1 MYTIIIILIF
11 LFVFLPI
18 MTYAD
23 SERLKRKKKLEKYGS
38 ATAEYISNVSD
49 SLSGFIYKCTESK
62 ENKEKRENKFSIL
75 SEISKA
81 KILGLDY
88 ETSRTFDSFTNSNA
102 IKLRE
107 ALCFFNIPENK
118 FMEILERARAIGQI
132 EELYVNP
139 MTNNRHDNTINWNT
153 FLYEKFCCRDK
164 LKEALCILGISKDEW
179 IKYGYTTIDMHN
191 HNEFI
196 SKFCDNL

>member
-1 MYTIIIILIF
+1 MYTIIITLIF
-11 LFVFLPI
+11 LFILLPI

-49 SLSGFIYKCTESK
+49 SLSSFIYKCTESK

-102 IKLRE
+102 IKFKRS
-107 ALCFFNIPENK
+107 
-118 FMEILERARAIGQI
+118 
-132 EELYVNP
+132 
-139 MTNNRHDNTINWNT
+139 T
-153 FLYEKFCCRDK
+153 
-164 LKEALCILGISKDEW
+164 
-179 IKYGYTTIDMHN
+179 
-191 HNEFI
+191 
-196 SKFCDNL
+196 

>member
-1 MYTIIIILIF
+1 MYTIIITLIF

-18 MTYAD
+18 MSYAN
-23 SERLKRKKKLEKYGS
+23 SERLKKKKKLEKYGS
-38 ATAEYISNVSD
+38 ATAEYISNISD
-49 SLSGFIYKCTESK
+49 SLSCFIYKCTESK
-62 ENKEKRENKFSIL
+62 DNKEKREHKFSIL
-75 SEISKA
+75 SEISTA

-88 ETSRTFDSFTNSNA
+88 DTSRTFNSIINSNA

-107 ALCFFNIPENK
+107 ALDFFKIPEDK
-118 FMEILERARAIGQI
+118 FMIILERARAIGQI
-132 EELYVNP
+132 EELYVDP
-139 MTNNRHDNTINWNT
+139 ITKRRHDNTTYWNT
-153 FLYEKFCCRDK
+153 FLYEEFWSRDK
-164 LKEALCILGISKDEW
+164 LKEALCILGISKEEW